1 MSKSYKFGI
10 VATLALGLCLAAGH
24 AHAIMEAFKG
34 TNDTGETLNIGC
46 SSSSYSEISN
56 GSSTSLVCND
66 SIYMELTSGSPT
78 TSYTVTYSCGTSEIQ
93 EVTATTGTSAGTL
106 DLDKSCAGM

>member
-1 MSKSYKFGI
+1 MSKSHKFGI
-10 VATLALGLCLAAGH
+10 IATLALGLCLAAGH
-24 AHAIMEAFKG
+24 AHAIMESFKG

-78 TSYTVTYSCGTSEIQ
+78 TSYTVNYSCGTNEIQ
-93 EVTATTGTSAGTL
+93 EVTATTGSSAGTL
-106 DLDKSCAGM
+106 DLAKSCHGM